1 MYIEPCC
8 VDNDLP
14 RLLRQSGGSA
24 VLFQTSGDVTLEH
37 LMKAVMLMVGDRPRV
52 MTLAVPSVDAEVLAL
67 LQRYLRL
74 EWVARLRLITSE
86 PAPIAAQ
93 QLLSI
98 GVDRGRLQLSI
109 VDDAR
114 PLGLLMFSGP
124 SGTVAITGQIEPT
137 THKGLHLYAAL
148 FGPSGSPTLR
158 SFTDPLD
165 ALIKARQVE
174 LKEPPT
180 AEAQSESPAT
190 SEAMSQ
196 EKAEE
201 SAEAE
206 PKAEE
211 SATSE
216 AMSPQE
222 PPAARSGEKRKNRVS
237 RDTKK

>member
-1 MYIEPCC
+1 MYVEPCC
-8 VDNDLP
+8 VDNELP

-52 MTLAVPSVDAEVLAL
+52 MTLAVPSVDAEVQTL

-74 EWVARLRLITSE
+74 EWVARLRLITAES
-86 PAPIAAQ
+86 APIAAQ

-124 SGTVAITGQIEPT
+124 NGTVAIQGQIEPT

-180 AEAQSESPAT
+180 AEAQPESPAT

-201 SAEAE
+201 QL
-206 PKAEE
+206 KVDK
-211 SATSE
+211 
-216 AMSPQE
+216 
-222 PPAARSGEKRKNRVS
+222 KRKS
-237 RDTKK
+237 RTPKGHRLESDTKTLT

>member
-8 VDNDLP
+8 VDNELP

-86 PAPIAAQ
+86 PEPIAAQ
-93 QLLSI
+93 KLLSM
-98 GVDRGRLQLSI
+98 GVDSARLQLSI

-114 PLGLLMFSGP
+114 PLGLLMFAGP
-124 SGTVAITGQIEPT
+124 NGTVAIQGHLEST
-137 THKGLHLYAAL
+137 THKGFHLYAAL

-158 SFTDPLD
+158 SYTDPLD

-174 LKEPPT
+174 LKVEEKPEEQ
-180 AEAQSESPAT
+180 AEAQPMA
-190 SEAMSQ
+190 A
-196 EKAEE
+196 AEPE
-201 SAEAE
+201 VSTEAE
-206 PKAEE
+206 QPMVEE
-211 SATSE
+211 
-216 AMSPQE
+216 E
-222 PPAARSGEKRKNRVS
+222 PPAARSGGKRKNRVS

>member
-1 MYIEPCC
+1 MYVEPCC
-8 VDNDLP
+8 VDNELP

-52 MTLAVPSVDAEVLAL
+52 MTLAVPSTDAEVLAL

-74 EWVARLRLITSE
+74 EWVARLRLITSD
-86 PAPIAAQ
+86 PAPIAAHK
-93 QLLSI
+93 LLSM
-98 GVDRGRLQLSI
+98 GVDSDRLQLSI

-137 THKGLHLYAAL
+137 THKGFHLYAAL

-165 ALIKARQVE
+165 ALIKARAVDI
-174 LKEPPT
+174 KK
-180 AEAQSESPAT
+180 PAPEVST
-190 SEAMSQ
+190 
-196 EKAEE
+196 
-201 SAEAE
+201 EAE

>member
-1 MYIEPCC
+1 MYVEPCC
-8 VDNDLP
+8 VDNELP

-52 MTLAVPSVDAEVLAL
+52 MTLAVPSTDAEVLAL

-86 PAPIAAQ
+86 SAPIAAQ

-124 SGTVAITGQIEPT
+124 NGTVAIQGQIEPT
-137 THKGLHLYAAL
+137 TRKGFHLYSAIY
-148 FGPSGSPTLR
+148 GPSGSPTLR
-158 SFTDPLD
+158 SYTDPLD
-165 ALIKARQVE
+165 ALIRARQVE

-180 AEAQSESPAT
+180 AEGQSESPAT
-190 SEAMSQ
+190 SEATSQ
-196 EKAEE
+196 EGNQPRVVAEKK
-201 SAEAE
+201 SR
-206 PKAEE
+206 PK
-211 SATSE
+211 
-216 AMSPQE
+216 
-222 PPAARSGEKRKNRVS
+222 S
-237 RDTKK
+237 RPTKK

>member
-8 VDNDLP
+8 VDNELP

-52 MTLAVPSVDAEVLAL
+52 MTLAVPSTDAEVLAL

-86 PAPIAAQ
+86 PEPIAAQ
-93 QLLSI
+93 QLLSM
-98 GVDRGRLQLSI
+98 GVDSARLQLSI

-124 SGTVAITGQIEPT
+124 NGTVAITGQIEPT
-137 THKGLHLYAAL
+137 THKGFHLYAAL

-165 ALIKARQVE
+165 ALIKARAVDI
-174 LKEPPT
+174 KKPEPEVST
-180 AEAQSESPAT
+180 
-190 SEAMSQ
+190 
-196 EKAEE
+196 
-201 SAEAE
+201 EAE

-222 PPAARSGEKRKNRVS
+222 PPAARSGGKRKNRES

>member
-8 VDNDLP
+8 VDNELP

-52 MTLAVPSVDAEVLAL
+52 MTLAVPSTDAEVLAL

-74 EWVARLRLITSE
+74 EWVARLRLITAD

-93 QLLSI
+93 KLLSM
-98 GVDRGRLQLSI
+98 GVDSDRLQLSI

-137 THKGLHLYAAL
+137 THKGFHLYAAL
-148 FGPSGSPTLR
+148 YGPSGSPTLR

-165 ALIKARQVE
+165 ALIRARQVE

-180 AEAQSESPAT
+180 AEAQSESPAPEVST
-190 SEAMSQ
+190 E
-196 EKAEE
+196 
-201 SAEAE
+201 AEAE

-211 SATSE
+211 SATAESQ
-216 AMSPQE
+216 SPQE